1 VASLVRLGVGV
12 TLLPK
17 VFCDT
22 LEQSQFTIAKLE
34 EPALD
39 WKLMLAWRRG
49 GHLSF
54 AARAW
59 LELVKSKA

>member
-1 VASLVRLGVGV
+1 VGI

-22 LEQSQFTIAKLE
+22 LTPGQFTIAKLE

-39 WKLMLAWRRG
+39 WNLMLAWRRG

-59 LELVKSKA
+59 LDLVRSKPTTGR

>member
-1 VASLVRLGVGV
+1 MGI

-22 LEQSQFTIAKLE
+22 LPKGQFTVATLE
-34 EPALD
+34 QPVLD
-39 WKLMLAWRRG
+39 WNLMLAWRRG

-54 AARAW
+54 SARAW
-59 LELVKSKA
+59 VDLVRDAVA